1 VNSFGYSEFFRGEAG
16 GSRPIVCAAHLD
28 QLPAAAAQQAARP
41 ASSSGKLPLYAAG
54 GLAVLAAALLTAIA
68 GRRMRPKRPL
78 A

>member
-1 VNSFGYSEFFRGEAG
+1 
-16 GSRPIVCAAHLD
+16 
-28 QLPAAAAQQAARP
+28 LPAAAAQQAARP